1 MLPVSA
7 VFIIFII
14 LLVML
19 IDQKQSNNA
28 LMLEYKASRLID
40 LLLDLQVND
49 QLNDPSQIDENITG
63 FGIYGADNNSLKR
76 YGSAPLRLPD
86 AAGRNNE
93 VIMAGRR
100 SIVVIRTLPDD
111 AAVLRGAESMMQ
123 RMPPNM
129 QRRLQEL
136 RDDRDQRQPLAPMLR
151 KYQVGIYIE
160 YLNSGYISERRLIIL
175 LIILFITLFSVAAF
189 FLFRL
194 YRSNRRLI
202 EKTEHDRQLIQ
213 LGEAARTLAHEIRN
227 PLGAL
232 KIQRDLLVKK
242 LPPGYETNLDIIDR
256 ELKRL
261 NLLVDRVGEFLRNP
275 VGKPEKID
283 LGRFVTELYG
293 SRNEIVFSIPDSA
306 ACIYFDRERLRT
318 VLDNIVN
325 NAVESAGAAGI
336 AVTEVSRGILLSVTD
351 NGAGFTEEALR
362 RMFDPFFTTKNS
374 GTGLGLSVVKRLT
387 EAAGG
392 SVKINNRKEG
402 GAEAE
407 LFFRRET

>member
-28 LMLEYKASRLID
+28 LMLEYRASRLID
-40 LLLDLQVND
+40 LLLDLQIND
-49 QLNDPSQIDENITG
+49 QLNDPSQIDENIIG

-86 AAGRNNE
+86 AASRNNE
-93 VIMAGRR
+93 VIMVGRR
-100 SIVVIRTLPDD
+100 SIVVIRTLPDE
-111 AAVLRGAESMMQ
+111 AAAPPRGADSMMQ

-129 QRRLQEL
+129 QRRMQEF
-136 RDDRDQRQPLAPMLR
+136 REQRSITAPMLQ

-275 VGKPEKID
+275 VGKPERID
-283 LGRFVTELYG
+283 LGRFVSLNYTAAVMKLPIH
-293 SRNEIVFSIPDSA
+293 RIPDST

-336 AVTEVSRGILLSVTD
+336 TVTEVSRGILLI
-351 NGAGFTEEALR
+351 GR
-362 RMFDPFFTTKNS
+362 RITVPD
-374 GTGLGLSVVKRLT
+374 LQ
-387 EAAGG
+387 
-392 SVKINNRKEG
+392 RKP
-402 GAEAE
+402 
-407 LFFRRET
+407 